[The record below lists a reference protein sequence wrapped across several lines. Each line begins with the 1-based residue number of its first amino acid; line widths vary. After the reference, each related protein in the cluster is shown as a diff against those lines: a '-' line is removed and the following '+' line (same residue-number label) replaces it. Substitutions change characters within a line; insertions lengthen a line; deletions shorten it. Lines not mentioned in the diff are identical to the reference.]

1 MNALTIKTGS
11 ITANL
16 VNSNC
21 KPFSNLDKQLKS
33 KCWTITL
40 LNDKARFETIGI
52 RTIAIPAK
60 ALQNA
65 EGLCAWLL
73 ERAEKFFKDAKAACK
88 Y

>member
-1 MNALTIKTGS
+1 MNALTIKIGS

-21 KPFSNLDKQLKS
+21 KPFSDLDKQLKS

-40 LNDKARFETIGI
+40 FNDKARFETIGT
-52 RTIAIPAK
+52 RTTTIPAK

-65 EGLCAWLL
+65 ESLCAWLL
-73 ERAEKFFKDAKAACK
+73 ERAEKFLKDAKAACR